1 MISCKSSSSLINYY
15 LCALFCDECSQ
26 RENTNTIL
34 AKLMRDRR
42 REFFGRLGKKT
53 YEELKYEFENSACR
67 VDDVLLYPVLD
78 TKNKRTL
85 YTLLQLKER
94 FLHLYTTSLYRINEM
109 NKNIHKNYEDR
120 MKGLITDISPIHPST
135 KLFPDN

>member
-1 MISCKSSSSLINYY
+1 MEEIKQTFYN
-15 LCALFCDECSQ
+15 
-26 RENTNTIL
+26 
-34 AKLMRDRR
+34 
-42 REFFGRLGKKT
+42 
-53 YEELKYEFENSACR
+53 EELKYEFENSACR

-94 FLHLYTTSLYRINEM
+94 FLHLYTTSLYNIFIQHLYTTSLYRINEM

>member
-94 FLHLYTTSLYRINEM
+94 FLHLYTTSLYNIFIP
-109 NKNIHKNYEDR
+109 NKRDE
-120 MKGLITDISPIHPST
+120 
-135 KLFPDN
+135 